1 MTRLSFPDRHLDA
14 LCAILEREAKQEIL
28 PRFLHTGVAQ
38 REKTSSFDIV
48 TEADEAMERAVTRAL
63 TEAFPDAFV
72 LGEEACAGNP
82 ALLATMDQHPFM
94 FVLDPLDGTR
104 NFASGLPLF
113 WVMVAVVLKGR
124 TVAAV
129 IHDPVTQTT
138 ARALAGEGAWLLRP
152 GVRTQRLRV
161 APPRPVAAMDCIVG
175 TMFLPQPLRDEVNGR
190 LSRLGAHTWYRCAA
204 HEYRLAASGTSDA
217 LVYNKLMPW
226 DHAAGVLL
234 HQEAGGYSA
243 FLDGEPY
250 RPTRHAGGLICAPD
264 RASWQALKDA
274 LFSQAAPGGT
284 PTR

>member
-1 MTRLSFPDRHLDA
+1 MTQPFTQAHLDQ
-14 LCAILEREAKQEIL
+14 LCNILEREAKEELL

-48 TEADEAMERAVTRAL
+48 TEADEAMELAVTRAL
-63 TEAFPDAFV
+63 KDAFPDAFV
-72 LGEEACAGNP
+72 LGEEACANDP
-82 ALLATMDQHPFM
+82 ALLETMDQHPFM
-94 FVLDPLDGTR
+94 LVLDPLDGTK

-113 WVMVAVVLKGR
+113 GVMVAVVVNGR

-129 IHDPVTQTT
+129 IHDPITQTT

-152 GVRTQRLRV
+152 GVDAQRLQV

-175 TMFLPQPLRDEVNGR
+175 TMFLPQPLRDKVNGR

-204 HEYRLAASGTSDA
+204 HEYRLAASGTVDA

-234 HQEAGGYSA
+234 YQEAGGYSA
-243 FLDGEPY
+243 FLDGEDY

-264 RASWQALKDA
+264 AESWQAVKDA
-274 LFSQAAPGGT
+274 LFS
-284 PTR
+284 